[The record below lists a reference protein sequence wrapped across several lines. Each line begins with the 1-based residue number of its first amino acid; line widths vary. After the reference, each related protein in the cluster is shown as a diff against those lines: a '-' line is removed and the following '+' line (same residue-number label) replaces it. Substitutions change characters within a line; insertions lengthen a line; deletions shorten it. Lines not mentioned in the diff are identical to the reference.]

1 MNESAPHVTV
11 IGAGIVGV
19 CCAAWLQRDGCRVT
33 VIDRD
38 EPGRGASR
46 GNAGMLQVDSCVP
59 LATPGFLAKVPA
71 MLLDPLG
78 PLAIRW
84 GYLPRLAPWLAR
96 LVAASRPA
104 RVEAISVAL
113 TSLLGRAAGAYGDLI
128 AASGAASGAGDL
140 LRPGGTI
147 YVYATEAGFEA
158 ARFGHD
164 LRRRRGI
171 ANQEL
176 RDGEI
181 RRLEPALSPDI
192 RHAVFSPD
200 CLLVADPL
208 RLTQALAAA
217 FVRAGGTILRQTVSD
232 IRIGA
237 GGPSHVVTDAGTHE
251 IDRLVLAAGAWSRRL
266 ARRLGAAVPLD
277 TERGYHLMLPEP
289 GIELR
294 MPIIA
299 GERKFAIT
307 PMGGA
312 IRLAGTVELG
322 GLHRAP
328 DYRRARIMAGM
339 AREIVPG
346 LDASGAVEWMGFRP
360 SMPDSL
366 PVIGPSPRHHKV
378 FFAFGHGHSGLTLGA
393 VTGSLIA
400 DLVMG
405 RAPPID
411 LAPFR
416 ADRF

>member
-1 MNESAPHVTV
+1 MNGSTPRVTV

-38 EPGRGASR
+38 EPGRGASY

-59 LATPGFLAKVPA
+59 LATPGILGRVPA

-84 GYLPRLAPWLAR
+84 GYLARLAPWLAR
-96 LVAASRPA
+96 FVAASRPA
-104 RVEAISVAL
+104 RVEAIAIAL
-113 TSLLGRAAGAYGDLI
+113 ASLLGRAAAAYGDLV
-128 AASGAASGAGDL
+128 AACGAEDL
-140 LRPGGTI
+140 LRPTGTI
-147 YVYATEAGFEA
+147 FVYATEAGFEA

-164 LRRRRGI
+164 LRRRRGF
-171 ANQEL
+171 ANEEL

-181 RRLEPALSPDI
+181 RQLEPALSPDI
-192 RHAVFSPD
+192 KHAVFSPD

-208 RLTQALAAA
+208 RLTQALAEA
-217 FVRAGGTILRQTVSD
+217 FVRAGGTILRETVTE

-237 GGPSHVVTDAGTHE
+237 GGPSHVVTDAGIHDV
-251 IDRLVLAAGAWSRRL
+251 DRLVLAAGAWSRRL
-266 ARRLGAAVPLD
+266 ARRLGARVPLD

-312 IRLAGTVELG
+312 IRLAGTVEFG

-328 DYRRARIMAGM
+328 DYRRARVMAGM

-346 LDASGAVEWMGFRP
+346 LDPSGAVEWMGFRP

-366 PVIGPSPRHHKV
+366 PVIGPSPRHDKV